1 MEELLSKLDKNV
13 FTPEVVDEIKGLFEA
28 AVDNKV
34 EAALKIADIHAIEVD
49 KHYEKQVKMLKESAE
64 MYKQQV
70 NKDNQKVIHNAI
82 TKIKKD
88 YNKLV
93 EGIIKGKV
101 DEFVKKGSMNLEMLV
116 ENSNKK
122 AVDACTRTADKIH
135 GPVNALKRI
144 NESVKKEKN
153 VKKLEEKNKE
163 LQIKLEEAQKNNIYN
178 NVKNKVSIGNR
189 DMFDTLAESVA
200 YTGAISYES
209 NLRSIANKLELK
221 SKNISRKS
229 TGGKQQLSES
239 QNNTT
244 YGNFL

>member
-13 FTPEVVDEIKGLFEA
+13 FTPEVVGEIKELFEA

-70 NKDNQKVIHNAI
+70 NKNNQKVIHNVI
-82 TKIKKD
+82 NRVKKH

-93 EGIIKGKV
+93 ENIIKDKV
-101 DEFVKKGSMNLEMLV
+101 DEFVKKGSMNLEILV
-116 ENSNKK
+116 ESSNKEV
-122 AVDACTRTADKIH
+122 VDACARTADKVG
-135 GPVNALKRI
+135 GPINALKRI

-153 VKKLEEKNKE
+153 VKKLEEKNKK
-163 LQIKLEEAQKNNIYN
+163 LQMKLEEAQKNNIYN
-178 NVKNKVSIGNR
+178 NIRNTVSIGNR

-200 YTGAISYES
+200 YTGDISYES
-209 NLRSIANKLELK
+209 NLKSIANKLELK
-221 SKNISRKS
+221 SKNINRKS